1 MKNIVYI
8 ATLFLIIAGLSG
20 CEKEI
25 KDFDGEEG
33 VYFYVQWGVDWY
45 DTTYW
50 AAQPYTKVEFIKK
63 GVDEQLLK
71 IRVQA
76 TGRIKDYDRKFRIV
90 VDQDSTTAVKGEY

>member
-33 VYFYVQWGVDWY
+33 VYFYVQWGLIG
-45 DTTYW
+45 
-50 AAQPYTKVEFIKK
+50 PPSLILKLN
-63 GVDEQLLK
+63 LLK
-71 IRVQA
+71 RV
-76 TGRIKDYDRKFRIV
+76 
-90 VDQDSTTAVKGEY
+90 

>member
-33 VYFYVQWGVDWY
+33 VYFYVQWGPDW
-45 DTTYW
+45 
-50 AAQPYTKVEFIKK
+50 
-63 GVDEQLLK
+63 L
-71 IRVQA
+71 
-76 TGRIKDYDRKFRIV
+76 DRKSV
-90 VDQDSTTAVKGEY
+90 V

>member
-33 VYFYVQWGVDWY
+33 VYFYVPRHRRHLP
-45 DTTYW
+45 
-50 AAQPYTKVEFIKK
+50 AAAPRKRGIGGHRLNRIQDETPYA
-63 GVDEQLLK
+63 K
-71 IRVQA
+71 IPRSG
-76 TGRIKDYDRKFRIV
+76 GRAARSGGLRL
-90 VDQDSTTAVKGEY
+90 

>member
-50 AAQPYTKVEFIKK
+50 AAQP
-63 GVDEQLLK
+63 
-71 IRVQA
+71 
-76 TGRIKDYDRKFRIV
+76 
-90 VDQDSTTAVKGEY
+90 

>member
-33 VYFYVQWGVDWY
+33 VYFYVQWGPDWF

-63 GVDEQLLK
+63 GVDLVKVIKFE
-71 IRVQA
+71 IRVKLLSQE
-76 TGRIKDYDRKFRIV
+76 I
-90 VDQDSTTAVKGEY
+90 

>member
-1 MKNIVYI
+1 MWFHYLTVKPVNGKIKVVQLKRVNYENIVYI

-50 AAQPYTKVEFIKK
+50 AAQPYTKVEFIK
-63 GVDEQLLK
+63 
-71 IRVQA
+71 RV
-76 TGRIKDYDRKFRIV
+76 
-90 VDQDSTTAVKGEY
+90 

>member
-50 AAQPYTKVEFIKK
+50 APSLILKLN
-63 GVDEQLLK
+63 LLK
-71 IRVQA
+71 RL
-76 TGRIKDYDRKFRIV
+76 
-90 VDQDSTTAVKGEY
+90 

>member
-33 VYFYVQWGVDWY
+33 VYFYVQWGPDWLY
-45 DTTYW
+45 H
-50 AAQPYTKVEFIKK
+50 
-63 GVDEQLLK
+63 LL
-71 IRVQA
+71 
-76 TGRIKDYDRKFRIV
+76 GRPALY
-90 VDQDSTTAVKGEY
+90 

>member
-33 VYFYVQWGVDWY
+33 VYFLCTMGSGLV
-45 DTTYW
+45 
-50 AAQPYTKVEFIKK
+50 
-63 GVDEQLLK
+63 
-71 IRVQA
+71 
-76 TGRIKDYDRKFRIV
+76 
-90 VDQDSTTAVKGEY
+90 

>member
-33 VYFYVQWGVDWY
+33 VYFYVQWGPDWF
-45 DTTYW
+45 DTTSLIL
-50 AAQPYTKVEFIKK
+50 KLN
-63 GVDEQLLK
+63 LLK
-71 IRVQA
+71 RV
-76 TGRIKDYDRKFRIV
+76 
-90 VDQDSTTAVKGEY
+90 